1 MSELKIEYLIVFAGF
16 VLPGAISMYVYS
28 LKIPQRDEKL
38 KDKIIES
45 VCFSILNFIIMI
57 IPIKSALDLGF
68 SGSNLIWS
76 YLLLILSFVVAPAIW
91 PYVLI
96 RMLRWLENL
105 GWISRRAKTS
115 WDFVFQRETGCWMQI
130 TLKGGDRI
138 GGKFDVNSYATAYPD
153 TGHLFLE
160 ELWELDEE
168 GTFVQPYPGRP
179 GIVLRPE
186 DYEYVLIYGGSDG

>member
-1 MSELKIEYLIVFAGF
+1 MSELRIEYLVLFAGF

-38 KDKIIES
+38 KDKIAES
-45 VCFSILNFIIMI
+45 VCFSILNFVVMI
-57 IPIKSALDLGF
+57 IPIKFALDLGF
-68 SGSNLIWS
+68 SGNNFYWS

-91 PYVLI
+91 PHFLIVVL
-96 RMLRWLENL
+96 RRLENL

-115 WDFVFQRETGCWMQI
+115 WDFAFQRESGCWMQVV
-130 TLKGGDRI
+130 LKGGGRV

-160 ELWELDEE
+160 ELWELDEK
-168 GTFVQPYPGRP
+168 GTFVQPCLGRP
-179 GIVLRPE
+179 GIVLRPD
-186 DYEYVLIYGGSDG
+186 DYDYVLIYGGSDG